1 MTDEEM
7 AEKYCNEE
15 VPFDV
20 TESGVKLYTEQ
31 DLKYAYLAAL
41 KAGSQL
47 DKVWHDYD
55 AGEDCHEDS
64 HEGKWV
70 KREDNKPKWHKV
82 ADGDL
87 PSVCSIVLDECCN
100 KVWYVGNGK
109 WLTYSEFYE
118 KTIGTN
124 PPIAWCEEPEYTED

>member
-1 MTDEEM
+1 MIDEEM
-7 AEKYCNEE
+7 AEKFASSGYALGCTKS
-15 VPFDV
+15 PFE
-20 TESGVKLYTEQ
+20 TAKE
-31 DLKYAYLAAL
+31 AYLAGL
-41 KAGSQL
+41 KAG
-47 DKVWHDYD
+47 
-55 AGEDCHEDS
+55 
-64 HEGKWV
+64 
-70 KREDNKPKWHKV
+70 RPKWHKV

-124 PPIAWCEEPEYTED
+124 PPIAWCEEPEYIED